1 MLTNLCHCCW
11 KQFPELGLKEDDC
24 KEMSWIESVLWW
36 ANYDNGTSPDVL
48 LDRNPDHANF
58 LKRKSDYV
66 QTPISKSRLE
76 LVWKKMIEIGK
87 IGLVFNPYGGMM
99 GRIPASA
106 TPFPHRAGN
115 LFKVQY
121 SVSWGEAGAEAE
133 KNYTTDTRRL
143 FRFMTPFVSKNPR
156 SAFLNYRDLDIG
168 VNKFGNRSYEQ
179 RKVYGLKY
187 FNDHF
192 DRLMKVETA
201 VDPANF
207 FRNEQSIP
215 PLPTLNSD
223 PHPILHLDAK
233 DGSSSKLSMGKVKL
247 VLAVLVYSFISF

>member
-1 MLTNLCHCCW
+1 
-11 KQFPELGLKEDDC
+11 
-24 KEMSWIESVLWW
+24 
-36 ANYDNGTSPDVL
+36 
-48 LDRNPDHANF
+48 
-58 LKRKSDYV
+58 
-66 QTPISKSRLE
+66 
-76 LVWKKMIEIGK
+76 MIEIGK

-99 GRIPASA
+99 SRIPASA

-143 FRFMTPFVSKNPR
+143 FRFMTPFVYKNPR

-168 VNKFGNRSYEQ
+168 VNNLVIEAMNRG
-179 RKVYGLKY
+179 RLVKVK
-187 FNDHF
+187 
-192 DRLMKVETA
+192 TA

-215 PLPTLNSD
+215 PHPTFNSD
-223 PHPILHLDAK
+223 PPHPILHLDANG
-233 DGSSSKLSMGKVKL
+233 DSSSKLSMGKLKL
-247 VLAVLVYSFISF
+247 VLALLVFLFISF